1 MNESTRLA
9 RRELLRAGAAAL
21 AGVALRPACAWA
33 ANNAGLVTRPIGMHA
48 ERLAVIGLGTNRFR
62 LDKRE
67 QVRQVLQRMADLG
80 GQVIDTAPAYGES
93 EETLGAVIA
102 ELGLRD
108 RFFLATK
115 VTTPAAG
122 APSPVA
128 SLERSLTRLRTERID
143 LLQVHNL
150 QGAEQ
155 LMAELL
161 EWRRA
166 GKVRYIGLTTSRLAQ
181 HAQLLREMNQYPVD
195 FIQVDYSLGNRA
207 AAESILP
214 AAAARKIAV
223 LVNLPL
229 GGGRDAN
236 VVGLAGIRPLPAW
249 AQKAGIETWSQFGLV
264 YVTSHPAVTC
274 AIPGTTQAPHLEE
287 NMAAARVP
295 PLSAALRRQME
306 QFWDRE
312 ITGRSAAPQRA
323 SGRIALSQLQ
333 LLV

>member
-1 MNESTRLA
+1 MNKLN
-9 RRELLRAGAAAL
+9 RRGRRQLLQCALAAL
-21 AGVALRPACAWA
+21 ATTALQQPRAWA
-33 ANNAGLVTRPIGMHA
+33 TNNAGPVTKAIGTHA

-67 QVRQVLQRMADLG
+67 QIRQVLQRMAELS

-102 ELGLRD
+102 ELGLRE

-115 VTTPAAG
+115 LTATDAG
-122 APSPVA
+122 AATALSPSA
-128 SLERSLTRLRTERID
+128 SLERSLTRLRTDRID

-150 QGAEQ
+150 QGTAQ
-155 LMAELL
+155 LMPQLL

-166 GKVRYIGLTTSRLAQ
+166 GKIRYLGLTTSRAAQ
-181 HAQLLREMNQYPVD
+181 HAQLLTEMDLYPVD

-207 AAESILP
+207 AAEAILP

-223 LVNLPL
+223 LINLPL

-236 VVGLAGIRPLPAW
+236 LVNLAGTRPLPGW
-249 AQKAGIETWSQFGLV
+249 AQNAGIESWSQFGLV

-274 AIPGTTQAPHLEE
+274 AIPGTTQAQHLAD
-287 NMAAARVP
+287 NLMAARVP
-295 PLSAALRRQME
+295 PASATLRQRMQE
-306 QFWDRE
+306 FWDRD
-312 ITGRSAAPQRA
+312 IVGGTTPAPRA
-323 SGRIALSQLQ
+323 SQ
-333 LLV
+333 